1 MVGML
6 GPSIKPDG
14 GFGCRTAN
22 LATTSTT
29 PSSVATRRSLSAAR
43 LLPQERDVVFAPLV
57 RGLADHRR
65 IRGFDHSDQQFGIDL
80 PGAEV
85 SVPVAARTC
94 RILGVVAVHQ
104 VDATGDALDPV
115 DGVDQR
121 LPRRPGVA
129 GIEAEADSLVADD
142 IPEPGDGVEMAG
154 HRVISAGGVIEV
166 HRDLRL
172 QLVECLT
179 PTLETL
185 VEVGVFGDVT
195 AVHDDCGGTD
205 L

>member
-1 MVGML
+1 MAWML
-6 GPSIKPDG
+6 VPSMKPDG
-14 GFGCRTAN
+14 GFGCRTAQ
-22 LATTSTT
+22 LATPSAT
-29 PSSVATRRSLSAAR
+29 PSSVATRRSISAAR

-57 RGLADHRR
+57 GGLADHRR
-65 IRGFDHSDQQFGIDL
+65 IRGLDHRDQQFGIDL

-121 LPRRPGVA
+121 LPRPPRVA
-129 GIEAEADSLVADD
+129 GVGGEADSLVADD

-154 HRVISAGGVIEV
+154 HRVISASGVLQV
-166 HRDLRL
+166 HRDLCL
-172 QLVECLT
+172 QLVERLA

-185 VEVGVFGDVT
+185 V
-195 AVHDDCGGTD
+195 
-205 L
+205 